1 MKSFIRRLKFLFSIH
16 KSIPFLYD
24 FFKSKEVKPK
34 VKILFTILMIG
45 YVVLPFDLIPDFMAL
60 FGVVDDI
67 TVVLF
72 ILQLMVKKAP
82 DSLKGKYEKLT

>member
-1 MKSFIRRLKFLFSIH
+1 
-16 KSIPFLYD
+16 
-24 FFKSKEVKPK
+24 
-34 VKILFTILMIG
+34 MIG